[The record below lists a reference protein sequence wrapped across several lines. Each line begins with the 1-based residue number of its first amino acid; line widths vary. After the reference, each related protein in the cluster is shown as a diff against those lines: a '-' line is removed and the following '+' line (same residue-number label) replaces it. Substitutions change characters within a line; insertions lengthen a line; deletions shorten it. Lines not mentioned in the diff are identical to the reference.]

1 MDEIQT
7 PTATPRKKAP
17 PKPKPEA
24 PKPEAPKPEA
34 APVRSPRPY
43 TGFDGYR
50 TKRQPGLE
58 YLVAA
63 IAFLTGNRVWNN
75 GTLGI
80 RPIRGGTAPSVHGT
94 GRAADLS
101 WRDMRDGKRG
111 TGATRADAE
120 QVADWLVRHE
130 ERLGVELVLDYFP
143 RPFGRGWRCD
153 REAWTNYTTKTV
165 AGAPGG
171 DWLHVE
177 ISPAMASNLHAMM
190 AAVDDALRTDS

>member
-1 MDEIQT
+1 MTTNPKQST
-7 PTATPRKKAP
+7 TPRKRPA
-17 PKPKPEA
+17 PKPKPPTPTPA
-24 PKPEAPKPEA
+24 PS
-34 APVRSPRPY
+34 RSPRPY

-50 TKRQPGLE
+50 MRRQPGLE
-58 YLVAA
+58 YLVAS
-63 IAFLTGNRVWNN
+63 IVYLTGGRLWNN

-80 RPIRGGTAPSVHGT
+80 RPIRGGTTPSVHGT

-101 WRDMRDGKRG
+101 YRDMGDGRRG
-111 TGATRADAE
+111 SGATRADAE

-130 ERLGVELVLDYFP
+130 ERLGLELVIDYWP

-153 REAWTNYTTKTV
+153 REAWTDYPTKTV

-177 ISPAMASNLHAMM
+177 ISPTMAADLAAMM
-190 AAVDDALRTDS
+190 RAVDDALRADS